1 MIQSIQPHPQLR
13 NIVKEYYL
21 IDKKLSGASE
31 EIPVIDDY
39 CHDLV
44 VFKEQRAHLQYG
56 TKEKTVPINA
66 KVFTILGLEP
76 PYVLKVRDHLT
87 FFTIKLQPWMN
98 RYFCESME
106 PIGIVDIEDFHP
118 DLKVIHEQLKGS
130 SSMSQLVE
138 KAYAMFLNQDIPLT
152 SKMNL
157 VKELCE
163 FIIEEEGLVKVKDIA
178 LRFDKSR
185 QYINKT
191 FHQKVMCTLKTFITA
206 VKIVALVKRK
216 AKSVDVSL
224 THLSYDYG
232 YFDQAHFINDFKKVC
247 GVTPSQ
253 YFENLPEFILRHE

>member
-1 MIQSIQPHPQLR
+1 MIRSFKPHPDLKE
-13 NIVKEYYL
+13 IVKEYYL
-21 IDKKLSGASE
+21 IDQKLSGE
-31 EIPVIDDY
+31 TEDIPIIDDC
-39 CHDLV
+39 CHDV
-44 VFKEQRAHLQYG
+44 VTFKEQRAYLQYG
-56 TKEKTVPINA
+56 TDDTVVPINT
-66 KVFTILGLEP
+66 KIFTILGLEP
-76 PYVLKVRDHLT
+76 PYVLKVRNQLT

-98 RYFCESME
+98 RYFFEGWK
-106 PIGIVDIEDFHP
+106 PNGIVDIENFHP
-118 DLKVIHEQLKGS
+118 NLKVIHEQLKGVIN
-130 SSMSQLVE
+130 MSRLVE
-138 KAYAMFLNQDIPLT
+138 KADAMFLNQEIILT
-152 SKMNL
+152 TKMSL

-163 FIIEEEGLVKVKDIA
+163 FIIKEEGLVKVKDLA

-191 FHQKVMCTLKTFITA
+191 FHQEVMCSLKTFITA

-216 AKSVDVSL
+216 AKSANVSL